1 MGIASYSDL
10 QASMKRWLKR
20 ADLGDLFP
28 DFIMLAEAHFDRVIY
43 TRNARTTFQITP
55 STPKVN
61 LPADWRRIVRAYYAG
76 AVLAPFPADF
86 DSAYAGGAEQAI
98 GFGYQIQ
105 GNAMTLS
112 VPQLGQVLRLD
123 YYTVIEALSDT
134 NQSNWLL
141 EDAPDAYLFGAL
153 HEAAVYTRD
162 DARATLWGQKRDA
175 AIGELIDDDNA
186 AKVPEQPLTI
196 RRA

>member
-1 MGIASYSDL
+1 MAITSYTDL

-20 ADLGDLFP
+20 ADLSDLFP
-28 DFIMLAEAHFDRVIY
+28 DFIMLAEAHFDRTIY
-43 TRNARTTFQITP
+43 TRNARATFQITP
-55 STPKVN
+55 TAPRIG
-61 LPADWRRIVRAYYAG
+61 LPSDWRRIIRAYYG
-76 AVLAPFPADF
+76 GNTLSPFPSDF
-86 DSAYAGGAEQAI
+86 DSAYANGQQRDI

-105 GNAMTLS
+105 GNSMTLS

-123 YYTVIEALSDT
+123 YYTLIEPLSDS
-134 NQSNWLL
+134 NESNWLL
-141 EDAPDAYLFGAL
+141 EDAPDAYLYGAL

-186 AKVPEQPLTI
+186 AKVPEQPLTM